1 MGGGERGCHLRR
13 QHASECAPPS
23 LCGNVPRVQWE
34 NSMPQRSELPASID
48 AIALPNVDRKVVK
61 KIVATIGST
70 SWRPRQWMHVKRH
83 LYSPIARPKDV
94 LFIGVFHNTSVAD
107 RGGPLSTARPPWCY
121 FWWGS
126 ERMCIVYCANNLL
139 KYIMSRSVLWD
150 LMNLANEACVLK
162 QNELCYTP
170 Q

>member
-94 LFIGVFHNTSVAD
+94 LFMVSFTILVLLIAEDHCPLLVRRGVTSDEAQSACV
-107 RGGPLSTARPPWCY
+107 LFT
-121 FWWGS
+121 
-126 ERMCIVYCANNLL
+126 VNNLL

-150 LMNLANEACVLK
+150 LMNLANEDVC
-162 QNELCYTP
+162 
-170 Q
+170 